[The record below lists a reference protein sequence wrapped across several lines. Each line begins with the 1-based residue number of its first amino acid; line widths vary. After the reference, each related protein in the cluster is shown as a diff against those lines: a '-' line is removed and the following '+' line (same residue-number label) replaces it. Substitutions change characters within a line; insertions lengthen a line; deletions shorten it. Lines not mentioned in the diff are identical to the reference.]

1 MGTETLI
8 YEKKDYEEG
17 SVVTLTMN
25 KPESLNA
32 LNVEFSREIDDA
44 LTRVEE
50 DDDVKVVVL
59 KGAGKAFSAGYD
71 LGRAYFVYG
80 AGKGK
85 PEDKTRRPSQR
96 SRLAYDRWRS
106 ESLRNIF
113 NLNKITIAQVHGYCI
128 GGGLYMSLCCDL
140 TIAAEDAKIGHS
152 EQRLGFS
159 GAMYVFPIEIMLIG
173 QKRAR
178 ELLLTGKLI
187 DGTEAERIGLINQ
200 VVPPD
205 QLEEETQKLAQSM
218 TLLPRDGIAIGKAC
232 ARLAYDSM
240 GLSSAFGQ
248 GYLGHTMFT
257 NVRYEPEEFNFVKR
271 RRDLLE
277 TGQEDEHGR
286 TELPDRQQDQRPDG
300 RAWIAQP
307 DYFRAEYV

>member
-1 MGTETLI
+1 MSSETLI
-8 YEKKDYEEG
+8 YEKEDFEEG
-17 SVVTLTMN
+17 SMVTLTMN
-25 KPESLNA
+25 KPETLNA
-32 LNVEFSREIDDA
+32 LNIEFSREIDDA
-44 LTRVEE
+44 LTKVEQ

-71 LGRAYFVYG
+71 LSRVYFVYG
-80 AGKGK
+80 GGTGK

-106 ESLRNIF
+106 ESLRRIF
-113 NLNKITIAQVHGYCI
+113 LLDKITIAQVHGYCI

-159 GAMYVFPIEIMLIG
+159 GAMYVFPIEVMLIG

-178 ELLLTGKLI
+178 ELLLTGKLL
-187 DGTEAERIGLINQ
+187 DGKEAERIGLINQ
-200 VVPPD
+200 VVPAD
-205 QLEEETQKLAQSM
+205 QLEAETRKLARAM
-218 TLLPRDGIAIGKAC
+218 TLLPRDGIAIGKAT

-257 NVRYEPEEFNFVKR
+257 NTRFEPGEYNFIKR
-271 RRDLLE
+271 RRDVGLREAVKERDARYKGLIE
-277 TGQEDEHGR
+277 
-286 TELPDRQQDQRPDG
+286 
-300 RAWIAQP
+300 
-307 DYFRAEYV
+307 

>member
-1 MGTETLI
+1 MSTETLI
-8 YEKKDYEEG
+8 YEKEDYEEG

-25 KPESLNA
+25 KPETLNA
-32 LNVEFSREIDDA
+32 LNIEFSREIDDA
-44 LTRVEE
+44 LTKVEQ

-71 LGRAYFVYG
+71 LGRVYFVYG
-80 AGKGK
+80 GGTGKA
-85 PEDKTRRPSQR
+85 EDKTRRPSQR

-106 ESLRNIF
+106 ESLRKIF
-113 NLNKITIAQVHGYCI
+113 LLDKITIAQVHGYCI

-159 GAMYVFPIEIMLIG
+159 GTMYVFPIEVMLIG

-187 DGTEAERIGLINQ
+187 DGKEAERIGLVNQ
-200 VVPPD
+200 VVAAD
-205 QLEEETQKLAQSM
+205 QLEAETRKLAKSM

-232 ARLAYDSM
+232 ARMTYDSM

-257 NVRYEPEEFNFVKR
+257 NTRFEPGEFNFIKR
-271 RRDLLE
+271 RRDVGLREAVKERDARYKGLIE
-277 TGQEDEHGR
+277 
-286 TELPDRQQDQRPDG
+286 
-300 RAWIAQP
+300 
-307 DYFRAEYV
+307 

>member
-1 MGTETLI
+1 MMGTETLI

-257 NVRYEPEEFNFVKR
+257 NVRYEAEEFNFVKR
-271 RRDLLE
+271 RRDAGLKNAIRERDARYKGLI
-277 TGQEDEHGR
+277 D
-286 TELPDRQQDQRPDG
+286 
-300 RAWIAQP
+300 
-307 DYFRAEYV
+307 

>member
-1 MGTETLI
+1 MSTETLI
-8 YEKKDYEEG
+8 YEKEDFEEG

-25 KPESLNA
+25 KPETLNA
-32 LNVEFSREIDDA
+32 LNIEFSREIDDA
-44 LTRVEE
+44 LTQVEE
-50 DDDVKVVVL
+50 DDDVKAVVF
-59 KGAGKAFSAGYD
+59 KGAGKSFSSGYD
-71 LGRAYFVYG
+71 LGRVYFVYG
-80 AGKGK
+80 GGSGKK
-85 PEDKTRRPSQR
+85 EDKTRRPSQR

-106 ESLRNIF
+106 ESLRKIF
-113 NLNKITIAQVHGYCI
+113 NLSKITIAQVHGYCI
-128 GGGLYMSLCCDL
+128 GGGLYMSLCCDM

-159 GAMYVFPIEIMLIG
+159 GAMYAFPIEVMLIG

-200 VVPPD
+200 VVPAD
-205 QLEEETQKLAQSM
+205 QLEAETRKLAQSM

-232 ARLAYDSM
+232 ARLTYDSM

-257 NVRYEPEEFNFVKR
+257 NTRYEPEEFNFLKR
-271 RRDLLE
+271 RRDVGVKDAIRERDARYKGLIE
-277 TGQEDEHGR
+277 
-286 TELPDRQQDQRPDG
+286 
-300 RAWIAQP
+300 
-307 DYFRAEYV
+307 

>member
-1 MGTETLI
+1 MSTNTLI
-8 YEKKDYEEG
+8 YEKEDFEEG

-25 KPESLNA
+25 KPETLNA
-32 LNVEFSREIDDA
+32 LNIEFSREIDDA
-44 LTRVEE
+44 LTMVEE
-50 DDDVKVVVL
+50 DDDVKAVVL
-59 KGAGKAFSAGYD
+59 KGAGKSFSSGYD
-71 LGRAYFVYG
+71 LGRVYFVYG
-80 AGKGK
+80 GGSGKK
-85 PEDKTRRPSQR
+85 EDKTRRPSQR

-106 ESLRNIF
+106 ESLRRIF
-113 NLNKITIAQVHGYCI
+113 NLSKITIAQVHGYCI
-128 GGGLYMSLCCDL
+128 GGGLYMSLCCDM

-159 GAMYVFPIEIMLIG
+159 GAMYAFPIEVMLIG

-200 VVPPD
+200 VVPAD
-205 QLEEETQKLAQSM
+205 QLEAETRKLAQSM

-257 NVRYEPEEFNFVKR
+257 NTRYEPEEFNFLKR
-271 RRDLLE
+271 RRDVGVKDAIRERDARYKDLIE
-277 TGQEDEHGR
+277 
-286 TELPDRQQDQRPDG
+286 
-300 RAWIAQP
+300 
-307 DYFRAEYV
+307 